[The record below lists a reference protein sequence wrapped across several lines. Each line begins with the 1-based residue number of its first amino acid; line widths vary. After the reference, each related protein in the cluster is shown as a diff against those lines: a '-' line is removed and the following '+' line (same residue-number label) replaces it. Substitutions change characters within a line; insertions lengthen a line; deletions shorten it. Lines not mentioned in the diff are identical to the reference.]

1 MYFNQRKVTSA
12 ARHQHGGRLA
22 NTHGRETQLT
32 FQASSFS
39 VALHFTKQLACGVLA
54 VLGCIVVQCLIL
66 AFILLSKAQIRFVLL
81 QAQML
86 RQLYGLSIDSE
97 KRPSAAD
104 KKATKKATAP
114 DGKSHLH
121 IGVDSY

>member
-1 MYFNQRKVTSA
+1 MYFNQRKVTSVA
-12 ARHQHGGRLA
+12 QHQHGGKFA
-22 NTHGRETQLT
+22 NTHGRETKLT
-32 FQASSFS
+32 SQASSFS

-97 KRPSAAD
+97 KRPSAAE

-114 DGKSHLH
+114 EGKSHLH